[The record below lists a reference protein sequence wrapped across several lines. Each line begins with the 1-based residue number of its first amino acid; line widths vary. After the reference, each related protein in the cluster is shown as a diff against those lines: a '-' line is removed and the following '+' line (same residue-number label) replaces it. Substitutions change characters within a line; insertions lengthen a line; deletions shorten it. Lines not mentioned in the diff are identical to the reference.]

1 VFCLKSVH
9 WVDIGLVLH
18 LVAKSKRRNRRSAP
32 TRSTPKAPS
41 NRQPSQRPVQSSRRP
56 SATAWHDG
64 SGWLEKAISLLHG
77 YGIPTWTVVVGAG
90 FWLLAIVLGVAG
102 VISGGFAVFLGT
114 LLSAGV
120 ALGAT
125 AAHLARGKAPLRA
138 MRAIVVLLLALF
150 IPLVIDPHTFEVV
163 ELPKFTL
170 LVVGAMVLTALWV
183 VEAVHYRRL
192 PQWRNGLQ
200 WFVFAIALWTAI
212 SAFVGV
218 DSHVGLLGYY
228 GSYDGLYSA
237 IAFAVVM
244 MTVAESLDA
253 LDLGKLLGFFAF
265 AGGGVVSLYG
275 LLQLHDSLA
284 GGARW
289 DFVHWGVSAFGNDIF
304 STLGNPNHLAG
315 YLAMLLPVIL
325 VAGVRAKRRAPRVL
339 IALFGLV
346 VLVELLR
353 TAARGAWVAAIVSLA
368 VLALLL
374 LPELRRR
381 PIISLGAAGAGVAV
395 VALGMVLLGRKLL
408 EEPLSQLFRSGGTS
422 PVGQRFLIWRAA
434 FHIALDH
441 PVTGVGPDSLVL
453 VYPQYQS
460 RAWVA
465 GLGPNYLVNGA
476 HDIFMNILADQGFVG
491 LALMVALLVFV
502 GLRAAGGW
510 RRLRRLEVNDGTD
523 RGVVEDA
530 RDQRLLLAAVTA
542 SIVAYVVQATFNVQK
557 IGLSFSFWLMVG
569 ALAAM
574 ARRAGVPDSLSP
586 RTLLRPSSL
595 GGGDGWQVE
604 SPAASRNGRRHR
616 HRNADLRVWGP
627 SVLVAIVC
635 SIAVVWATIGA
646 VGPYR
651 ADHAFWAAPRSA
663 SQSVPGAYALDLQR
677 AFDLNPWEPSYP
689 ASIGQ
694 ELLSVASHPAGPSSI
709 QGDLL
714 EAQSL
719 FTKALDA
726 EPLSGLAAAGVADAD
741 LGLAKF
747 QKARARQDLGSALR
761 AVQAAIRDNPL
772 DSGYHPL
779 LVRIQQAERVL
790 GAKG

>member
-1 VFCLKSVH
+1 M
-9 WVDIGLVLH
+9 
-18 LVAKSKRRNRRSAP
+18 ANSKRRKR
-32 TRSTPKAPS
+32 RSTPPRSALMAPS
-41 NRQPSQRPVQSSRRP
+41 NRQPLQRPVQSSRRS
-56 SATAWHDG
+56 SATAWRLG
-64 SGWLEKAISLLHG
+64 SGRLEKDFSVLRG
-77 YGIPTWTVVVGAG
+77 YGIPTWTVVAGAG
-90 FWLLAIVLGVAG
+90 SWLLAIVLGVAG

-120 ALGAT
+120 ALGLT
-125 AAHLARGKAPLRA
+125 AVHLARGKEPLRA

-150 IPLVIDPHTFEVV
+150 MPVVVDPHTVDVFN
-163 ELPKFTL
+163 LPKFTV
-170 LVVGAMVLTALWV
+170 LVVGALVLAALWV
-183 VEAVHYRRL
+183 VEAVHRRRL
-192 PQWRNGLQ
+192 PRWRNGLQ

-237 IAFAVVM
+237 IAFVVVM
-244 MTVAESLDA
+244 MTVAESFDA
-253 LDLGKLLGFFAF
+253 PDLGKLLGFFAL

-275 LLQLHDSLA
+275 LLQLHDVLA

-289 DFVHWGVSAFGNDIF
+289 DFVHWGVSPFGNDIF
-304 STLGNPNHLAG
+304 STFGNPNHLAG
-315 YLAMLLPVIL
+315 YLAMLLPLIL
-325 VAGVRAKRRAPRVL
+325 VTGVRAKRRAPRVL

-374 LPELRRR
+374 VPELRRR
-381 PIISLGAAGAGVAV
+381 PIVSLGAAGAGVAV
-395 VALGMVLLGRKLL
+395 VALGMALLGRKLL
-408 EEPLSQLFRSGGTS
+408 KEPLSQLFRSGGTS
-422 PVGQRFLIWRAA
+422 PVEQRFQIWHAA

-441 PVTGVGPDSLVL
+441 PVTGVGPDSFAL

-476 HDIFMNILADQGFVG
+476 HDIFVNILADQGFVG
-491 LALMVALLVFV
+491 LALLVALLAFV

-530 RDQRLLLAAVTA
+530 KDQRLLLAAVTA
-542 SIVAYVVQATFNVQK
+542 SIVAYVVQATFNVQQ
-557 IGLSFSFWLMVG
+557 IGLSFCFWLMVG
-569 ALAAM
+569 VLAAM

-595 GGGDGWQVE
+595 GGGDGWEVE
-604 SPAASRNGRRHR
+604 SPAASGNGGRHTRRS
-616 HRNADLRVWGP
+616 ADLRVWGP
-627 SVLVAIVC
+627 SALVAIVC
-635 SIAVVWATIGA
+635 SIAVVLAVLVA

-651 ADHAFWAAPRSA
+651 ADHAYWVAKTTLVDSPPPASAPGSA
-663 SQSVPGAYALDLQR
+663 SLPLPGAYVVDMQQ

-689 ASIGQ
+689 ASAGQ
-694 ELLSVASHPAGPSSI
+694 ELLNVASHPASPSSV
-709 QGDLL
+709 QTDLL
-714 EAQSL
+714 EAQAL
-719 FTKALDA
+719 YTKAFDT
-726 EPLSGLAAAGVADAD
+726 EPLSGPDAFGVAAADFD
-741 LGLAKF
+741 LAKI
-747 QKARARQDLGSALR
+747 QKVRARQDLGSALR
-761 AVQAAIRDNPL
+761 AVRVALRDDPL
-772 DSGYHPL
+772 DSDYHVL
-779 LVRIQQAERVL
+779 LVRIQQAERVP
-790 GAKG
+790 GTKR